1 MPTNAYKMPIRCL
14 KDAYD
19 MPTYSYSI
27 PTRYL
32 QMPKDAYRC
41 LQMPTDAYEMP
52 TRCLQIYDTYRC
64 LEYAYRCL
72 QDAYKIPKR
81 SLKHAYQM
89 PTDAYRCLQDA
100 YNCLQ
105 MPTDAYRCL
114 PDAYQMPDTLYD
126 VKSAW
131 FSYLCISLCDVN
143 DSSPCNAMIYEKIWR
158 HL

>member
-1 MPTNAYKMPIRCL
+1 MTFSGGLRPPDPQKHIFCRQDVPSPKWPIPKDPAYRCLQMPTNAYKMPIRCL
-14 KDAYD
+14 KYAYA

-72 QDAYKIPKR
+72 Q
-81 SLKHAYQM
+81 
-89 PTDAYRCLQDA
+89 
-100 YNCLQ
+100 
-105 MPTDAYRCL
+105 
-114 PDAYQMPDTLYD
+114 
-126 VKSAW
+126 
-131 FSYLCISLCDVN
+131 
-143 DSSPCNAMIYEKIWR
+143 NA
-158 HL
+158 